1 MWRERTPSC
10 FLQRKTRGRSQP
22 FRAPQLRSQ
31 QAAELGLPAS
41 LTTTILP
48 ARKAANTAGLQFSH
62 WAPASALGNV
72 APASPA
78 GAARPW
84 GILWELPHGG
94 LRAVSRQAR
103 SVPGAA
109 RPSLGMAGL
118 PHLPEPRQPRHPA
131 PAAAPGAVNLREQE
145 ASHTTRRF
153 PAAGQPRRLWH
164 SPLPQPKGAS
174 ISGASLARR
183 KSQDFPAW
191 MAGAQWSGMG
201 CLARPTGWLQSGGA
215 SPRGGLGASSLP
227 CKQRNVCP
235 QPAPRG

>member
-31 QAAELGLPAS
+31 QAAGLGRPAS

-84 GILWELPHGG
+84 GILCELPHGG

-103 SVPGAA
+103 SVPGAT

-118 PHLPEPRQPRHPA
+118 PRLPEPRQPRHPA

-164 SPLPQPKGAS
+164 SPLP
-174 ISGASLARR
+174 
-183 KSQDFPAW
+183 PAQ
-191 MAGAQWSGMG
+191 GCQHQWSITGKEEIPGFPSLDGWGTMEWNGM
-201 CLARPTGWLQSGGA
+201 
-215 SPRGGLGASSLP
+215 P
-227 CKQRNVCP
+227 C
-235 QPAPRG
+235 